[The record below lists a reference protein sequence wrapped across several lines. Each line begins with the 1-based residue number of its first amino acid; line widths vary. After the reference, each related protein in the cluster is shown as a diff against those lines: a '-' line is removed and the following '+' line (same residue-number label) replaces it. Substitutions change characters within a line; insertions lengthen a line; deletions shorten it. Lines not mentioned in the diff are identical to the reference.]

1 MSASFHM
8 VMDVASNKPVA
19 ETVTILRKNYI
30 ILEHYYNKGL
40 HKGFTNNLHPPYK
53 QLLKM
58 TSTSS

>member
-1 MSASFHM
+1 MSASFHT

-40 HKGFTNNLHPPYK
+40 HKGFTNNLHSPYK
-53 QLLKM
+53 LKM

>member
-40 HKGFTNNLHPPYK
+40 HIKNLQTIYTHPINNY
-53 QLLKM
+53 
-58 TSTSS
+58 

>member
-1 MSASFHM
+1 MSASFHT

-19 ETVTILRKNYI
+19 ETVSILRKNYI

-53 QLLKM
+53 LKM

>member
-19 ETVTILRKNYI
+19 ETVSILRKNYI
-30 ILEHYYNKGL
+30 ILEHYYNKEL

-53 QLLKM
+53 LKM

>member
-8 VMDVASNKPVA
+8 AMDVASNKPVA

-53 QLLKM
+53 
-58 TSTSS
+58 